1 MAAAAAD
8 RKPRRRRSP
17 TLHSRPAATAALR
30 PTPWVRRY
38 RNARRPISDAVS
50 GRSTLVKESSS
61 PRAFHAQI
69 RTAPRRY
76 LPPRRQLG
84 NAANTIVVV
93 SEGGALAAAAEA
105 SPVGLLPSAPSYKNR
120 YTHTTRKTRT
130 QSRFA
135 AGGPT
140 VYVGTHVRCV
150 CARALS
156 GASRSVERRR
166 RRLFSQC
173 DSSQETTR
181 STSQR
186 GKPATASRRRCS
198 PLSHVSERWRLLC
211 LLRASL

>member
-8 RKPRRRRSP
+8 GKPRRRRTP

-61 PRAFHAQI
+61 SPRAFHAQI

-76 LPPRRQLG
+76 LLPRRQLG

-105 SPVGLLPSAPSYKNR
+105 SPVGLLPSAASYKNR
-120 YTHTTRKTRT
+120 YTHTQRRGKDART

-135 AGGPT
+135 AGGPA

-150 CARALS
+150 CARAK
-156 GASRSVERRR
+156 RS
-166 RRLFSQC
+166 FSFG
-173 DSSQETTR
+173 R
-181 STSQR
+181 
-186 GKPATASRRRCS
+186 TAAAAAA
-198 PLSHVSERWRLLC
+198 V
-211 LLRASL
+211 